1 MDKTPFSK
9 KCEMIS
15 LFSEYGRDQEWAK
28 GFFLFFDLGIPYAIG
43 INGDHI
49 VPTESGIKVIE
60 ETWDA
65 FCEILGVD
73 NHGNYSDLDE
83 LLRFAGVI
91 S

>member
-1 MDKTPFSK
+1 
-9 KCEMIS
+9 
-15 LFSEYGRDQEWAK
+15 
-28 GFFLFFDLGIPYAIG
+28 
-43 INGDHI
+43 